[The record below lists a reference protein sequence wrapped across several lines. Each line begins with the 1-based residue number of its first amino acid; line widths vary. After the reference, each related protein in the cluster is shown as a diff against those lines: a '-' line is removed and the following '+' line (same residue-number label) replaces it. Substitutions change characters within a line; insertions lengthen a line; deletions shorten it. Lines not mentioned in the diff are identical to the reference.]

1 MFGMGIGEVI
11 VIGVIAVL
19 LFGKRL
25 PEVAR
30 TLGGHYQEFRRG
42 LNEIQSEM
50 SRASREVDRSVRD
63 TTSKLL
69 TYDEDDYAEP
79 TAPQFQVPPP
89 GEVPH
94 QPTEESNR

>member
-11 VIGVIAVL
+11 VIGIIAVL

-42 LNEIQSEM
+42 LNEIQTEM

-79 TAPQFQVPPP
+79 TALQFQVPPP
-89 GEVPH
+89 GEVSH